1 MKKLKLDHDEMELL
15 KKIVHK
21 YSKDAED
28 EYYRLENTSITEEQ
42 RKDYNDEK
50 EILCKIKEKLN
61 KK

>member
-1 MKKLKLDHDEMELL
+1 MKTLKLDHDEMELL

-21 YSKDAED
+21 YSKDAEE

-42 RKDYNDEK
+42 RKDYFNEK
-50 EILCKIKEKLN
+50 EIIGKIKEKLD